1 MSRDL
6 PWYSQAGWRSRMK
19 PRLFVI
25 LIVLVSLI
33 AVIGVYFLNQYWI
46 HRYDGLVARQAAI
59 YQLDPDL
66 VWSVIYEETYF
77 RPWKTGKDGEIG
89 LMQVTPAVGR
99 EWAAQTGMHELERR
113 MASDP
118 RGLLHDPERNIQ
130 IGCWYLEKLYLQ
142 FRDVPDAETR
152 MLAAYNAGPSR
163 ATEWNRTA
171 AGSPALSGDQFI
183 RRIEISSTRAYV
195 TSIMERYR
203 KLKQQRE
210 PANSN
215 QKRSSQTVTEPGTVA
230 TGSFAQCCVF
240 VRNAKPL

>member
-1 MSRDL
+1 
-6 PWYSQAGWRSRMK
+6 MK
-19 PRLFVI
+19 RRLFVI

-33 AVIGVYFLNQYWI
+33 AVIGGFFFNQYWI
-46 HRYDGLVARQAAI
+46 HRFDSVVARQSAI
-59 YQLDPDL
+59 YRLDPDL

-77 RPWKTGKDGEIG
+77 SPWKTGKDGEIG

-99 EWAAQTGMHELERR
+99 EWASETGMRELERQ
-113 MASDP
+113 MATDP
-118 RGLLHDPERNIQ
+118 RSLLHDPERNIQ

-163 ATEWNRTA
+163 ATEWNRTSV
-171 AGSPALSGDQFI
+171 GVPALSGDEFI

-210 PANSN
+210 PINSN
-215 QKRSSQTVTEPGTVA
+215 QRRSALSGKGNERASGWIP
-230 TGSFAQCCVF
+230 
-240 VRNAKPL
+240 